1 MFRISTIFVFVCM
14 LLIASSMGLAL
25 HRLAGVVPLHAAIAA
40 AAMLA
45 VMMLYR
51 AVSLRFERRDE
62 PDDRVASLSHGTAEL
77 ARQVTEFGRR
87 LNAVENRLAALPAS
101 SGASLR
107 RSDSQLLDPMRTEMS
122 ELGELMRQLAET
134 VAVHEDMLTEV
145 RAQPQ
150 PAQPQPAHASA
161 VPVAPAPAAPA
172 IELSAAAPPPAPKP
186 PQRHAAADAQ
196 SIETVRAALDANRID
211 LYLQPLVTLPQRKV
225 RYYEALSR
233 LRDADDVVHPA
244 ASFID
249 AAEQS
254 GLMPRIDEAVILR
267 CVQVLRRL
275 MLRNK
280 DVGLFC
286 NLAGATL
293 RDSATFAR
301 CLDFL
306 DANRALAPSF
316 ILEFRQSTFRHLG
329 PLESERLAA
338 LSRLGYR
345 FSVDNVTELRF
356 DARDLA
362 DRGVRF
368 IKVPAA
374 LLLDSELAGTYDI
387 HPSDLS
393 DMLGRFGID
402 LVAERIEGERT
413 VVDLLD
419 YDVRFGQGFLFSPPR
434 PLRPEAATPP
444 VPPTQPPAEAVKA
457 EPATSTRKIGN
468 AALVRRSAG
477 T

>member
-1 MFRISTIFVFVCM
+1 M

-25 HRLAGVVPLHAAIAA
+25 HRLAGVVPLHAAAAA

-62 PDDRVASLSHGTAEL
+62 PDDDRIASLSHGTAEL

-101 SGASLR
+101 SGAALR

-134 VAVHEDMLTEV
+134 VAVHEEMLTEV

-150 PAQPQPAHASA
+150 PAQISA
-161 VPVAPAPAAPA
+161 APVAPAPSAPA
-172 IELSAAAPPPAPKP
+172 IELPSAVAVAAPPPASPPPPPKI
-186 PQRHAAADAQ
+186 PQRHAVPDAQ

-233 LRDADDVVHPA
+233 LRDADDVVRPA

-249 AAEQS
+249 AAEQG
-254 GLMPRIDEAVILR
+254 GLMPRIDETVILR

-286 NLAGATL
+286 NLSGATL

-316 ILEFRQSTFRHLG
+316 ILEFKQSTFRHLG

-374 LLLDSELAGTYDI
+374 LLLDTELAGTYDI

-402 LVAERIEGERT
+402 LVAERIEGEGT

-434 PLRPEAATPP
+434 PLRPETATPP
-444 VPPTQPPAEAVKA
+444 ATPPRPPAEAVKA
-457 EPATSTRKIGN
+457 EPVTPPRKVGN

>member
-1 MFRISTIFVFVCM
+1 M

-25 HRLAGVVPLHAAIAA
+25 HRLAGVAPLHAAVAA
-40 AAMLA
+40 LAMLV

-62 PDDRVASLSHGTAEL
+62 PDDRIASLSHGTAEL

-101 SGASLR
+101 SGAALR
-107 RSDSQLLDPMRTEMS
+107 RSDSQLLDPLRNEMS

-134 VAVHEDMLTEV
+134 VAAHDEMLTEV

-150 PAQPQPAHASA
+150 PQPQPVPSSPA
-161 VPVAPAPAAPA
+161 VAARPAPAVELPVAAPVVAAAPA
-172 IELSAAAPPPAPKP
+172 ISPPVVQASQIPVRP
-186 PQRHAAADAQ
+186 PVADAQ
-196 SIETVRAALDANRID
+196 TVETVRAAVDANRID

-233 LRDADDVVHPA
+233 LRDADDVVRTA

-249 AAEQS
+249 AAEQG
-254 GLMPRIDEAVILR
+254 GLMPRIDETVILR

-286 NLAGATL
+286 NIAGTTL

-301 CLDFL
+301 CLEFL
-306 DANRALAPSF
+306 DANRVLAPSF
-316 ILEFRQSTFRHLG
+316 ILEFKQSTFRNLG

-374 LLLDSELAGTYDI
+374 LLLDAELAATHDI

-434 PLRPEAATPP
+434 PLRPETAPP
-444 VPPTQPPAEAVKA
+444 PQAPA
-457 EPATSTRKIGN
+457 EPAQPATPARKVGN
-468 AALVRRSAG
+468 AALVRRSAN